1 MLNNDILRRVRYALD
16 LSDSRM
22 IEIFDKAG
30 EQVTRNQVCNWL
42 SREDN
47 PAFQKCSDA
56 QFSVFLNGLITDR
69 RGPGDG
75 PKPEPEL
82 RLTNNM
88 VFKKLRIALNLK
100 AEDILE
106 IMELAGFKLG
116 KHELSSLF
124 RKPGHKHYRECK
136 DQTLRRFLKGMQLK
150 YRPNIEEPADNDRSA
165 DQ

>member
-1 MLNNDILRRVRYALD
+1 MLNNDILRRIRYALD

-22 IEIFDKAG
+22 IEIFDNADQ
-30 EQVTRNQVCNWL
+30 QVTRNQVCNWL
-42 SREDN
+42 SREDD

-56 QFSVFLNGLITDR
+56 QFSVFLNGLIIDR

-75 PKPEPEL
+75 SQPEPVQ

-88 VFKKLRIALNLK
+88 IFKKLRIALNLK

-106 IMELAGFKLG
+106 IMTLAGFSLS

-124 RKPGHKHYRECK
+124 RKPEHKHYRECK

-150 YRPNIEEPADNDRSA
+150 YRPGMEG
-165 DQ
+165 